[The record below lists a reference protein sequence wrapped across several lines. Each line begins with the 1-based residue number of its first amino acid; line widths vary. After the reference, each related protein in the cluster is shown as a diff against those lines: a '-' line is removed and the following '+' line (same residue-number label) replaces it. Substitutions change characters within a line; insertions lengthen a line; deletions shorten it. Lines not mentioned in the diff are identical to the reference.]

1 MQFYLSTK
9 KKIELVDVT
18 NHVQS
23 FVEKSGV
30 KTGACVVH
38 APHATAAIIIN
49 EFEPNLQSDFE
60 RIFET
65 ILPKI
70 NYAHD
75 RIDDNA
81 TAHLISGLFGSGRV
95 IPIEEGRL
103 VLGTWQRVIFCELDG
118 PRSKRVVNVTILKSD

>member
-9 KKIELVDVT
+9 KKIELIDVT
-18 NHVQS
+18 DYVKG

-30 KTGACVVH
+30 KNGACIVH

-60 RIFET
+60 RVFES

-70 NYAHD
+70 SYAHD

-81 TAHLISGLFGSGRV
+81 AAHLISGLFGSGRV
-95 IPIEEGRL
+95 IPIEDGKL
-103 VLGTWQRVIFCELDG
+103 ALGIWQRVIFCELDG
-118 PRSKRVVNVTILKSD
+118 PRSRRVVNVTILKSE